1 MTDTIRCPDCGA
13 ENPAGSASCGNCN
26 FPLAEPAPSVP
37 PGPESEPEVVI
48 RRPVRRPRP
57 RPGPPVNST
66 SLSLWLFFGVAAA
79 AALVWTG
86 YSSFRKNNAP
96 PIEGSSGDQRHLAD
110 SLQAVLERDSSDVD
124 ANIAYANILYDTAN
138 WPDAVRFY
146 SRAIARDSARVEAI
160 VDLGV
165 CYYNQGQFERAE
177 EIFLLAL
184 VREPHQPVALF
195 NLGVVNERRG
205 DGEAALRYLHRALE
219 SDPPEP
225 MKQAILERMQK
236 LLQKTGKK
244 APPLDQGA
252 MPPGTPGM
260 PPGQMPPSGTPPAGA
275 RPGR

>member
-1 MTDTIRCPDCGA
+1 MTETVRCPDCGA

-26 FPLAEPAPSVP
+26 FPLAEPVASGP
-37 PGPESEPEVVI
+37 PGPEPEPEDVL

-66 SLSLWLFFGVAAA
+66 SLSLWLFFGVVMA

-86 YSSFRKNNAP
+86 YTSFRKNNAP
-96 PIEGSSGDQRHLAD
+96 PIEGSSGDQRRLAD
-110 SLQAVLERDSSDVD
+110 SLRAVLGRDSTDVN

-138 WPDAVRFY
+138 WADAVKFY
-146 SRAIARDSARVEAI
+146 ARAIARDSARVEAT

-165 CYYNQGQFERAE
+165 CYYNQGEFARAE

-184 VREPHQPVALF
+184 VRDPQQPVALF

-205 DGEAALRYLHRALE
+205 NDEVALRYLHRALE
-219 SDPPEP
+219 SNPPEP

-236 LLQKTGKK
+236 LLEKTGKK

-252 MPPGTPGM
+252 MPPGM
-260 PPGQMPPSGTPPAGA
+260 PGTPPAGA
-275 RPGR
+275 PPGK